1 MMNTSRKKL
10 IYRTRQIDK
19 KNQAK
24 DVLLALNREYYGRIQ
39 HYETQRSAVSN
50 LLVIVAAAIL
60 AFVTFDRALT
70 IADLALTLLL
80 FAMGLFGAAFSAK
93 YHERA
98 SRQSQ
103 RVKATRL
110 KLDELLF
117 DSALLDKLRDKAEN
131 EHAVHFPKFHH
142 GRIAG
147 WKIYRLWITFHL
159 FIALLGCILTILIY
173 FL

>member
-1 MMNTSRKKL
+1 M
-10 IYRTRQIDK
+10 DK
-19 KNQAK
+19 GQVK
-24 DVLLALNREYYGRIQ
+24 DVLLAFNREYYGRLQ

-50 LLVIVAAAIL
+50 LLVIISAAIL

-70 IADLALTLLL
+70 VADLALTLLL
-80 FAMGLFGAAFSAK
+80 VAIGLFGAAFCAK
-93 YHERA
+93 YHERS

-103 RVKATRL
+103 RITATRL

-117 DSALLDKLRDKAEN
+117 DSGLLDKLRDEAE
-131 EHAVHFPKFHH
+131 EQHAVGFPRFRN
-142 GRIAG
+142 GRISW

-159 FIALLGCILTILIY
+159 FIALLGFILTILIY